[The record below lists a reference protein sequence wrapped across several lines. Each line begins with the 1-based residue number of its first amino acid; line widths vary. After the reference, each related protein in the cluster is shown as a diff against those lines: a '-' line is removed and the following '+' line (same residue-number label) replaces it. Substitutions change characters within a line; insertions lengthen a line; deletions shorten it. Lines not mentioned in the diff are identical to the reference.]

1 MNARRNAGIHE
12 DFSRE
17 EELRP
22 SSNRAFGLVF
32 SAFFL
37 FLGLAPLLRGR
48 AGRPWAVVVAAAF
61 FGISLVAPK
70 LLQPLNALWIKLGKI
85 LQKVTNPAVMALLF
99 FSTLA
104 PIGFLMRL
112 MKRDPLHLRWDRDA
126 SSYWINRAPPGP
138 EPQSMRDQ
146 F

>member
-1 MNARRNAGIHE
+1 VVKMNARRNAGTHV

-37 FLGLAPLLRGR
+37 FLSLAPLLRGR

-70 LLQPLNALWIKLGKI
+70 LLQPLNAVWIKLGKI
-85 LQKVTNPAVMALLF
+85 L
-99 FSTLA
+99 
-104 PIGFLMRL
+104 
-112 MKRDPLHLRWDRDA
+112 
-126 SSYWINRAPPGP
+126 
-138 EPQSMRDQ
+138 
-146 F
+146 